1 MAPVF
6 LSVVMVVRNLGKNLV
21 PVLTESVEQLADLVS
36 DFELIIVDNGS
47 TDDSIRH
54 LQRLTG
60 EDGLPNLQVYALSKE
75 VDMDT
80 AAWAGV
86 ESALGDFVVVL
97 DPTTDDTNQIK
108 PMLEHAMGG
117 NDFVLAKNLASQS
130 QGWAYGVA
138 HTAFNRVYKVIN
150 GIDIAA
156 EAPQFRMM
164 SRKVINFILQ
174 HPRPTATYRLLPA
187 TAGFSRASLSYQSGK
202 TREQREKFS
211 HSVER
216 AARLL
221 VSTTRAPMRLV
232 TTLSLFGAV
241 VNLLYSVYV
250 LVVAL
255 VMPDVAPG
263 WISLSLQQSGMFFLI
278 SLVLLVLGEY
288 ILHMASLSNEGPPYH
303 VAQELTSMRLTR
315 KEKLNIES
323 VKQAGSERALDA

>member
-1 MAPVF
+1 MLPVF
-6 LSVVMVVRNLGKNLV
+6 LSAVMVVRNPGDALTPL
-21 PVLTESVEQLADLVS
+21 LTESVQQLSALAS

-47 TDDSIRH
+47 TDETIRI
-54 LQRLTG
+54 LQDLTG

-97 DPTTDDTNQIK
+97 DPMADDPSQIE
-108 PMLEHAMGG
+108 PMLEYATLGS
-117 NDFVLAKNLASQS
+117 DFVLSKNLASQPQS
-130 QGWAYGVA
+130 GAYDIA
-138 HTAFNRVYKVIN
+138 HRLFNSAYKLIN

-156 EAPQFRMM
+156 ETPQFRMM

-187 TAGFSRASLSYQSGK
+187 TAGFSRTSLTYQSAK
-202 TREQREKFS
+202 TAQIRKKLADGL
-211 HSVER
+211 ER

-232 TTLSLFGAV
+232 TTLSLFGAI

-250 LVVAL
+250 LVIAFVK
-255 VMPDVAPG
+255 PDVAPG
-263 WISLSLQQSGMFFLI
+263 WVSLSLQQSGMFFLV

-315 KEKLNIES
+315 REKLNIES
-323 VKQAGSERALDA
+323 VERIDTGHNLDA